1 MNDQKE
7 VSKNDK
13 KNHKI
18 NAILSFFFLQDY
30 LAMWQGKE
38 KKSNDAYERR
48 EPILLLFAC
57 MN

>member
-7 VSKNDK
+7 VSKNEK

-18 NAILSFFFLQDY
+18 NAILSFFFLTRLY

-38 KKSNDAYERR
+38 KKVTMHMNEENLFCSF
-48 EPILLLFAC
+48 LLA
-57 MN
+57 